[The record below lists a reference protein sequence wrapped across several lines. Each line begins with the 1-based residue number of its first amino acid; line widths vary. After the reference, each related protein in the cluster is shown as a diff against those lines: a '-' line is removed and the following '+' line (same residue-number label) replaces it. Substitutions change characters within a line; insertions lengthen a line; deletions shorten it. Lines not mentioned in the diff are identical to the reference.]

1 MRKMKDSGIEW
12 IGEIPE
18 KWAVQKVKLNFSIIS
33 GNGFKEQYQGKEQGD
48 YPFCKAS
55 DINGNEKIISSAAN
69 YVDNNIVK
77 IEGYNVIPP
86 YSIIM
91 AKIGEALKKN
101 HRKINAVPCIID
113 NNCQALAQIKNN
125 NLGYLY
131 YLLTQIDMSWFD
143 NSGTVP
149 CVNNTAFKNS
159 YICLPSLPEQQQI
172 ADYLDS
178 KCSEID
184 SAISL
189 KKQQIETLN
198 DYKKSLI
205 YEYVT
210 GKKEIPA

>member
-1 MRKMKDSGIEW
+1 
-12 IGEIPE
+12 
-18 KWAVQKVKLNFSIIS
+18 
-33 GNGFKEQYQGKEQGD
+33 
-48 YPFCKAS
+48 
-55 DINGNEKIISSAAN
+55 
-69 YVDNNIVK
+69 
-77 IEGYNVIPP
+77 
-86 YSIIM
+86 M

-159 YICLPSLPEQQQI
+159 YICLPPLPEQQQI
-172 ADYLDS
+172 ADYLNVE
-178 KCSEID
+178 CSEID
-184 SAISL
+184 NTISL
-189 KKQQIETLN
+189 KKQQIETLI